1 MSRPTPNA
9 PDQITHNTGSAG
21 TLTYTEIFRQPE
33 LWLTTLERVRSARV
47 PVEHRRR
54 HVILTG
60 AGTSA
65 YAASAVAAAWPGARA
80 APTTDLLVATGEE
93 IAEQFPGFAENG
105 LLISLARSG
114 DSPESL
120 AVVQR
125 IQRLFP
131 AVEHLAITCNAE
143 GLLANLDGIG
153 RILLD
158 PRTNDQSL
166 AMTSSF
172 SNLVLAGLCLRHAD
186 ELDQSLPEISQR
198 AQAALPHLDG
208 EARRVAEHS
217 LSRVVVLAS
226 GPLQA
231 ITAEASLKILEMTAG
246 NVATLADTFLGLR
259 HGPMSFLRPDTLVLC
274 VLSSSEK
281 RRRYEEDL
289 LEELR
294 QKQLGRVI
302 AIAPD
307 TANPGLADTL
317 IPANAPHLRDALRV
331 PFEIPFA
338 QLLAYHLSLQAGLNP
353 DSPSPT
359 GAITRVVQQFRTH
372 EDLPHV

>member
-1 MSRPTPNA
+1 MSQNSRDTSELA
-9 PDQITHNTGSAG
+9 PG
-21 TLTYTEIFRQPE
+21 TLTHREIFAQPA
-33 LWLTTLERVRSARV
+33 LWLTTLERVRGATFL
-47 PVEHRRR
+47 VEHLKRR
-54 HVILTG
+54 VIITG

-65 YAASAVAAAWPGARA
+65 YAAAAIAAAWPGARA
-80 APTTDLLVATGEE
+80 APTTDLLVATQEE
-93 IAEQFPGFAENG
+93 IGEQFPIFAENG

-120 AVVQR
+120 AVVKR

-143 GLLANLDGIG
+143 GRLANLEGIG

-172 SNLVLAGLCLRHAD
+172 SNLVLAGLCLRHAN
-186 ELDQSLPEISQR
+186 ELEQALPEISQR
-198 AQAALPHLDG
+198 AQSALPHLDA
-208 EARRVAEHS
+208 EAKRIAE
-217 LSRVVVLAS
+217 LSPPRTVVLAS
-226 GPLQA
+226 GPLKA

-246 NVATLADTFLGLR
+246 STATLADTFLGLR

-274 VLSSSEK
+274 VLSSSEQ
-281 RRRYEEDL
+281 RRHYEEDL

-302 AIAPD
+302 AIAP
-307 TANPGLADTL
+307 ASMHSGLADTV
-317 IPANAPHLRDALRV
+317 ISANAPHLRDALRV

-338 QLLAYHLSLQAGLNP
+338 QLLAYHLSLRAGLNP

-359 GAITRVVQQFRTH
+359 GTITRVVQQFRTH
-372 EDLPHV
+372 EDPPHV

>member
-1 MSRPTPNA
+1 
-9 PDQITHNTGSAG
+9 
-21 TLTYTEIFRQPE
+21 
-33 LWLTTLERVRSARV
+33 
-47 PVEHRRR
+47 
-54 HVILTG
+54 
-60 AGTSA
+60 
-65 YAASAVAAAWPGARA
+65 
-80 APTTDLLVATGEE
+80 
-93 IAEQFPGFAENG
+93 
-105 LLISLARSG
+105 
-114 DSPESL
+114 
-120 AVVQR
+120 
-125 IQRLFP
+125 LFP